1 MPKLKFTLFA
11 IISYFLRMRFFDY
24 LVVNYVSKKIK
35 PLLITADSKVN
46 VAILDV
52 ERFRDEIG
60 ALKNNNKW
68 FLMNDD
74 EISEFDI
81 ETNKNRIFT
90 NAYILLYKK
99 KK

>member
-68 FLMNDD
+68 SLINLP
-74 EISEFDI
+74 ISVQDKI
-81 ETNKNRIFT
+81 
-90 NAYILLYKK
+90 NALHFYHFSTFIKPHK
-99 KK
+99 VNQ